1 MSYSRNRNNEFT
13 CDRNGH
19 VIVYIDGACPGNGAH
34 GARGGIGVWFGDH
47 HPLNVSEPLRR
58 QDFNYAGPTNQVAE
72 IKAAI
77 KACEIL
83 RNYGV
88 KRTAIFTD
96 SQYLIDS
103 ITKWIY
109 TWLNNGWQTY
119 QGQPVVH
126 KALYEELLYW
136 IEDFERVEW
145 THVPS
150 HCNKADPL
158 AKMGA
163 ESY

>member
-1 MSYSRNRNNEFT
+1 MYNQMHPDFT
-13 CDRNGH
+13 VDRNGY
-19 VIVYIDGACPGNGAH
+19 VIVYIDGACPGNGIQ
-34 GARGGIGVWFGDH
+34 GARGGIGVWFGNN

-58 QDFNYAGPTNQVAE
+58 HEFIHTNPTNQVAE

-77 KACEIL
+77 RACELL

-88 KRTAIFTD
+88 ERVVIFTD

-103 ITKWIY
+103 ITDWIF
-109 TWLNNGWQTY
+109 TWQSNGWRTY

-126 KALYEELLYW
+126 KALYEELLFW
-136 IEDFERVEW
+136 TRDFDCVEW
-145 THVPS
+145 SHVPS
-150 HCNKADPL
+150 HYNKADSL
-158 AKMGA
+158 AKIGA